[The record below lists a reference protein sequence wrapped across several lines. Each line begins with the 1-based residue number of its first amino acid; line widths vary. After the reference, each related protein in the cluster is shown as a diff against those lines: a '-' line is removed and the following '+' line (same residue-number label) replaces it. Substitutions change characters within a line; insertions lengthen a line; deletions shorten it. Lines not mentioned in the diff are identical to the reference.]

1 MLDALLPVPNANI
14 RKQATFLAADAK
26 FELGEDDH
34 IAKKYGELLCFLVNA
49 GVAEKNLPF
58 QTVSGFLCNAVYKIR
73 ETGVLKRMAI
83 NTLAIIH
90 LRGDHVGDVEQNAEV
105 GQGWLA
111 KIKNGQS
118 LDLTPTQIINLAS
131 LLSVPIGLFFE
142 DFDDNPAGLR
152 LAMEAIPS
160 PDAED
165 HDEENTADRVT
176 EDLALPPESSSHFVV
191 ALAPVQ
197 TESPGEAVQA
207 TVEEAPVSDTS
218 PQPPDSTATIVVS
231 GLLPKASPDTI
242 ARNVRAA
249 AKRGEVTLTELQAV
263 AGIENRSHLVN
274 IEKGSGAF
282 TVNELAKMAE
292 KLGVEV
298 SVFYTGEGLGRFHK
312 RPKSAGPGMT
322 LVVVGAKKLLSPPI
336 SQETR
341 DEFFRGRCLHDDVE
355 VTPGHKIGELLSAA
369 RSSGPVDWYTLWLSV
384 TAEGAE
390 YQKKF
395 DIVLAFAKPW
405 GQTMRA
411 EFLTHLHA
419 GMFPALVE

>member
-34 IAKKYGELLCFLVNA
+34 TAKKYGELLCFLVNA

-83 NTLAIIH
+83 NALAIIH
-90 LRGDHVGDVEQNAEV
+90 LRGDHVGDVEQNIEV
-105 GQGWLA
+105 RQGWLA
-111 KIKNGQS
+111 KIKNGQP

-165 HDEENTADRVT
+165 HDEEDTADRVT
-176 EDLALPPESSSHFVV
+176 EDLALPPESSSPFVV

-197 TESPGEAVQA
+197 PEPPGEAVQA

-218 PQPPDSTATIVVS
+218 PQPPDPTATIVVS

-282 TVNELAKMAE
+282 TVNELAKMADR
-292 KLGVEV
+292 LGVEV
-298 SVFYTGEGLGRFHK
+298 SVFYSGEGLDRFRK
-312 RPKSAGPGMT
+312 RPKVGPGSS
-322 LVVVGAKKLLSPPI
+322 LVVVGAKKLLLPPI
-336 SQETR
+336 SEENRQ
-341 DEFFRGRCLHDDVE
+341 EFFRGRCLRRGLEIAEGGD
-355 VTPGHKIGELLSAA
+355 ISNILAA
-369 RSSGPVDWYTLWLSV
+369 AGSKEPVDWNTLWRTDTKEGVVYQALCDSILKKTQPMGDLVKADFLS
-384 TAEGAE
+384 
-390 YQKKF
+390 
-395 DIVLAFAKPW
+395 L
-405 GQTMRA
+405 
-411 EFLTHLHA
+411 LHA
-419 GMFPALVE
+419 GMFPALEG